1 MRGRSVGSDRSGRN
15 WTASRVRGGTLAA
28 LCALAISAFASSAQ
42 ASTVT
47 VGSPLTAAF
56 SPSEYGAGSPITIF
70 NSALPE
76 PGANVTSPVT
86 GVILR
91 WSIAGA
97 EGGPFKL
104 RVLTPGTANK
114 YTGAGVSGG
123 GVPTSTGV
131 QTFATVLPIKAGQ
144 TIGLDNT
151 NEADKIG
158 KAPVVG
164 ASFGFLQPT
173 IAEGATA
180 AGTELTGQE
189 VGFNAEIQPLPTV
202 TKLTP
207 ADGTFEGGTTVTITG
222 TDFVDV
228 KSVSFGEQP
237 AASYTVDSASQITA
251 VAPQVTRPQTVDV
264 MVTTIAGKSL
274 MAAAD
279 KFTYKACVVPN
290 LKGKTL
296 KAARKS
302 LTRRGCKLGTVRRKP
317 KAKKHPKVIKQGIA
331 AGKTRAPGTKVG
343 VKLG

>member
-1 MRGRSVGSDRSGRN
+1 VALALTVALS
-15 WTASRVRGGTLAA
+15 AA
-28 LCALAISAFASSAQ
+28 LGSSAQ

-56 SPSEYGAGSPITIF
+56 APAEYGAGSPITSF

-91 WSIAGA
+91 WSIVGA

-104 RVLTPGTANK
+104 RVLAPGTANK
-114 YTGAGVSGG
+114 YTGAGTSGG
-123 GVPTSTGV
+123 GIPSSTAV

-151 NEADKIG
+151 NDTDKIG
-158 KAPVVG
+158 QAPVVG
-164 ASFGFLQPT
+164 ASFGYLKPA
-173 IAEGATA
+173 IVEGATA
-180 AGTELTGQE
+180 AGNEVTGKE
-189 VGFNAEIQPLPTV
+189 VGFNAEIQPLPTI

-207 ADGTFEGGTTVTITG
+207 ADGTFEGGATVTISG

-237 AASYTVDSASQITA
+237 AAGYTVDSAGQITA
-251 VAPQVTRPQTVDV
+251 VAPEVSGPQTVDV
-264 MVTTIAGKSL
+264 TVTTIAGKSL
-274 MAAAD
+274 TVKAGEFAYAAC
-279 KFTYKACVVPN
+279 TVPN
-290 LKGKTL
+290 LKGKKL
-296 KAARKS
+296 KGARKA
-302 LTRRGCKLGTVRRKP
+302 LTRNGCKLGAVRRKP
-317 KAKKHPKVIKQGIA
+317 KTGKHPKVIKQDVA
-331 AGKTRAPGTKVG
+331 TGKTRAPGTKVG

>member
-1 MRGRSVGSDRSGRN
+1 L
-15 WTASRVRGGTLAA
+15 TLALA
-28 LCALAISAFASSAQ
+28 LSAVAGGSAQ

-56 SPSEYGAGSPITIF
+56 APAEYGAGSPITMF

-91 WSIAGA
+91 WSITGA

-104 RVLTPGTANK
+104 RVLNPGTANK

-123 GVPTSTGV
+123 GLPSSTGV

-151 NEADKIG
+151 NDTDKIG
-158 KAPVVG
+158 QAPVIG
-164 ASFGFLQPT
+164 ASFGYLKPM

-180 AGTELTGQE
+180 SGVEVTGQE
-189 VGFNAEIQPLPTV
+189 VGFNAEIQPLPTI

-207 ADGTFEGGTTVTITG
+207 VEGTFEGGTAVTIAG

-237 AASYTVDSASQITA
+237 ATSYTVDSAGQITA
-251 VAPQVTRPQTVDV
+251 VAPEVSRPQAVDV
-264 MVTTIAGKSL
+264 TVTTIAGKSV
-274 MAAAD
+274 
-279 KFTYKACVVPN
+279 TVKAGEFAYTACTVPN
-290 LKGKTL
+290 LKGKKL
-296 KAARKS
+296 KGARKA
-302 LTRRGCKLGTVRRKP
+302 LGRNGCKLGAVRRAP
-317 KAKKHPKVIKQGIA
+317 KAGKHPKVIKQDVA
-331 AGKTRAPGTKVG
+331 TGKTRAPGTKVG